1 LEWREDH
8 LNNLHF
14 LWMLIGGGG
23 GDGGAEI

>member
-1 LEWREDH
+1 MACEDH